1 MKKKVDL
8 EKADYIILT
17 TEEYKALKDNEAIIN
32 RKLKNAENR
41 YVVLL
46 WEYNKYK
53 RDVSLEFGKLKQQIL
68 YTNIALED
76 LEKLVDWN
84 LITDV
89 SLSNLNKIIYEGI

>member
-8 EKADYIILT
+8 EKTDYVILT
-17 TEEYKALKDNEAIIN
+17 AEEYKALKDNEAIVN

-41 YVVLL
+41 YVILL

-53 RDVSLEFGKLKQQIL
+53 RDVSLAYRDIKQWVL
-68 YTNIALED
+68 NTNMDLAN

-89 SLSNLNKIIYEGI
+89 SLSNLNKIINETI

>member
-1 MKKKVDL
+1 MKKKIDL
-8 EKADYIILT
+8 EKTDYVILT
-17 TEEYKALKDNEAIIN
+17 AEEYKALKDNEAIVN

-41 YVVLL
+41 YVILL

-53 RDVSLEFGKLKQQIL
+53 RDVSLAYRDIKQWVL
-68 YTNIALED
+68 NINMDLAN

-89 SLSNLNKIIYEGI
+89 SLSNLNKIINEGI

>member
-1 MKKKVDL
+1 MKKKIDL
-8 EKADYIILT
+8 EKTDYVILT
-17 TEEYKALKDNEAIIN
+17 VEEYKALKDNEAIIN

-53 RDVSLEFGKLKQQIL
+53 RDVSLAYRDIKQWIL
-68 YTNIALED
+68 NTNMDLAN

-89 SLSNLNKIIYEGI
+89 SLSNLNKIINEGI

>member
-8 EKADYIILT
+8 EKTDYVIIT
-17 TEEYKALKDNEAIIN
+17 AEEYKALKDNEAIIN

-41 YVVLL
+41 YVILL

-53 RDVSLEFGKLKQQIL
+53 RDVSLAYRDVKQWVL
-68 YTNIALED
+68 NTNMDLAN

-89 SLSNLNKIIYEGI
+89 SLSNLNKIINEGI